1 MIRLLFLNRQF
12 ERGGAERQLIELL
25 KGIDKSRFSIAV
37 ATFYEGGPLYQE
49 IKDIADIQLL
59 PLYKRHRWDILS
71 FLWRLRRAVH
81 AFRPQIIHGYMGV
94 ANQISLLM
102 GRLFGAKVVWGMRA
116 SNMDLQHYDWLFRLS
131 RRVECF
137 LSRFVDLIVVNS
149 EAGRDYHV
157 SRGFPEER
165 MLVIP
170 NGIDIECFCPNANA
184 RAQIRNEWGISEAE
198 VLIGLVGRFDPMKD
212 HRNFLQAA
220 ALVLRDRDDVRF
232 VCVGDGP
239 TDYRHEL
246 HALANKLGIKD
257 RLVWAG
263 VRQDMPTVYNGI
275 DIFTSSSAF
284 GEGFPNVVGEA
295 MSCGTPCVVT
305 AVGDSG
311 WIVGD
316 TGLVVP
322 PKAPEA
328 LAAGW
333 NDMIERLRTERDSLS
348 EKARSRIVDSF
359 RRELLVER
367 TSAALAALL

>member
-1 MIRLLFLNRQF
+1 MVRLLFLNRQF
-12 ERGGAERQLIELL
+12 GHGGAERQLIELL
-25 KGIDKSRFSIAV
+25 KGIDKSHFSIAV

-49 IKDIADIQLL
+49 IKDIADVQLL

-131 RRVECF
+131 FRIECF

-157 SRGFPEER
+157 SQGFPEER

-170 NGIDIECFCPNANA
+170 NGIDIECFHPNANA

-220 ALVLRDRDDVRF
+220 ALVSRDRDDVRF

-263 VRQDMPTVYNGI
+263 ARQDMPTVYNGF

-295 MSCGTPCVVT
+295 MSCGVPCVVT
-305 AVGDSG
+305 DVGDSAKV
-311 WIVGD
+311 VGD
-316 TGLVVP
+316 TGIVV
-322 PKAPEA
+322 APESPQELADGWVQMIEQLKRERQA
-328 LAAGW
+328 LADGV
-333 NDMIERLRTERDSLS
+333 RY
-348 EKARSRIVDSF
+348 RIVCQF
-359 RRELLVER
+359 RRELLADR
-367 TSAALAALL
+367 TAQALAALV